1 MSAGFQREQRYQ
13 VFKAKDLEKLPP
25 GTILALG
32 HAVEDVLDE
41 LKELGIPRR
50 EYVVVESDWPEYEL
64 VWQMIEARMDPER
77 KSLTPAE
84 SVAHWRE
91 RYLHQKDAAD
101 NWWKQVLVLTDR
113 VGEARALAKE
123 RSLRIDHLTVALMEY
138 QQAPTAIDDS
148 QDRNVEHLR
157 SEITRLQNQVERE
170 RSAFIAA
177 NLVRDPTN
185 RMVNAEEWTPL
196 DRAQAVITFAKA
208 CGFAKADLII
218 WDPECPENGFPS
230 MEESLEDC
238 DEGLPQERTIGIDLH
253 DQSTWVRHRTAAG
266 NAVRLHVPSTDDPH
280 PPTRNCECPTCLE
293 AIPEN
298 IDETPRRTT
307 SGEETPHA

>member
-1 MSAGFQREQRYQ
+1 MSAEFMREKRYF
-13 VFKAKDLEKLPP
+13 VLKLKDFAKLPEE
-25 GTILALG
+25 TKQEFAELA
-32 HAVEDVLDE
+32 DE
-41 LKELGIPRR
+41 VRQKCADIGIPNR
-50 EYVVVESDWPEYEL
+50 EFVVVESDWPEYDL

-77 KSLTPAE
+77 KSLNPAE
-84 SVAHWRE
+84 AVAHWRV
-91 RYLHQKDAAD
+91 RYQEQKAAAD
-101 NWWKQVLVLTDR
+101 EWWQKVLVLTDR

-138 QQAPTAIDDS
+138 QQAPAAIEDA
-148 QDRNVEHLR
+148 QDRDVEHLR
-157 SEITRLQNQVERE
+157 SEVTRLQNQLERE

-208 CGFAKADLII
+208 CGFANADLII

-238 DEGLPQERTIGIDLH
+238 DEGVPQERTIGIDLH
-253 DQSTWVRHRTAAG
+253 DQSTWVRDRTAAG
-266 NAVRLHVPSTDDPH
+266 NVVRLVP
-280 PPTRNCECPTCLE
+280 
-293 AIPEN
+293 AAAA
-298 IDETPRRTT
+298 RRD
-307 SGEETPHA
+307 GDA